1 MSMVKEFKE
10 FAMRGNVVDL
20 AIGVIIGAAFGKIV
34 TSLVS
39 DIIMPPIGK
48 LTGGVDF
55 KELFINLDPSKL
67 TKAGTAVKTVAD
79 AKDAGAT
86 VITYGAFFNT
96 ILDFLIVAFCIFLL
110 VKGINALKR
119 KEEAK
124 PVAPPAPTAEE
135 KLLTEIR
142 DLLRAK

>member
-142 DLLRAK
+142 DLLRNK